1 MNNII
6 TDGAKV
12 VISDA
17 SGNESTITLNL
28 EDPFFTEDKTDSV
41 LNETMKELS
50 QVLGKKAGETFTIN
64 GQEYT
69 ILSF

>member
-1 MNNII
+1 MNNFI

-50 QVLGKKAGETFTIN
+50 QVLGKKAGETFTMN
-64 GQEYT
+64 GQEY
-69 ILSF
+69 L